1 MESFT
6 DIYKI
11 LHGLESC
18 MDMETV
24 NLDMISPE
32 MLKISKERWEKYL
45 EMLQDEG
52 YIKGVKISTYISGAK
67 TVNADNIQITLKGL
81 EYLNENSMMK
91 KAYRAIKGIKD
102 VVPGM

>member
-24 NLDMISPE
+24 NRDMISPE
-32 MLKISKERWEKYL
+32 MLKISKDRWEKYL

-67 TVNADNIQITLKGL
+67 VVNADNIQITLKGL
-81 EYLNENSMMK
+81 EYLNENSVMK
-91 KAYRAIKGIKD
+91 KAENLIMGITGKI
-102 VVPGM
+102 G

>member
-32 MLKISKERWEKYL
+32 TMKISKERWEKYL

-67 TVNADNIQITLKGL
+67 VVNADNIQITLKGL

-91 KAYRAIKGIKD
+91 KAYRIIKGIKD
-102 VVPGM
+102 VTPGM

>member
-32 MLKISKERWEKYL
+32 TMKISKERWEKYL

-67 TVNADNIQITLKGL
+67 VVNADNIQITLKGL

>member
-52 YIKGVKISTYISGAK
+52 YIKGVKISTYISNTK
-67 TVNADNIQITLKGL
+67 VVNADNIQITLKGL

-91 KAYRAIKGIKD
+91 KAENLIMGITGKI
-102 VVPGM
+102 G

>member
-32 MLKISKERWEKYL
+32 MLKISKERWGKYL

-67 TVNADNIQITLKGL
+67 AVNADNIQITLKGL

>member
-67 TVNADNIQITLKGL
+67 VVNADNIQITLKGL

>member
-18 MDMETV
+18 MDLETV

-32 MLKISKERWEKYL
+32 TLKITRERWEKYL

-52 YIKGVKISTYISGAK
+52 YIKGVKISTYISGTK
-67 TVNADNIQITLKGL
+67 VVNADNIQITLKGL

>member
-18 MDMETV
+18 MDLGAV

-32 MLKISKERWEKYL
+32 TLKISKERWEKYL

-67 TVNADNIQITLKGL
+67 AVNADNIQITLKGL

>member
-1 MESFT
+1 METFT
-6 DIYKI
+6 DIYRI

-18 MDMETV
+18 MDLGAV

-32 MLKISKERWEKYL
+32 TLKISKERWEKYL

-52 YIKGVKISTYISGAK
+52 YIKGVKISTCISSAK
-67 TVNADNIQITLKGL
+67 VVNADNIQITLKGL